1 MFGIFGEGKGGQAQQ
16 PPRSKPMVA
25 RWPWEGEPDHAAC
38 DYAVLHLYRT
48 LPAHLA
54 AEGRVHAETC
64 LAAIGAIAGFAAQ
77 RALFE
82 QLERTKDAILIKE
95 LQILRTEA
103 GAEYVFGVPLNRM
116 LVPASAAENNQRLWS
131 LAAIGAVSSGLA
143 PAQLP
148 RLDDMFAHVADTI
161 GSEQEGLPS
170 VARDHHP
177 HVPGKELLRAVW
189 PIAMMCF
196 LGRFPNATREFGIA
210 ATQHWPAIS
219 GRVASGLLQQMPP
232 SLDPHTGLTIVMES
246 AIYASRLKPTALRSA
261 VH

>member
-1 MFGIFGEGKGGQAQQ
+1 
-16 PPRSKPMVA
+16 MVA
-25 RWPWEGEPDHAAC
+25 RWPWEGQPDHAAC

-48 LPAHLA
+48 LPARLA
-54 AEGRVHAETC
+54 ANGRVHAETC

-82 QLERTKDAILIKE
+82 QLERTRDAALISQ
-95 LQILRTEA
+95 LQIVRTEEGEEFVV
-103 GAEYVFGVPLNRM
+103 GAPLNRM

-131 LAAIGAVSSGLA
+131 LAAIGALSSGLV
-143 PAQLP
+143 PSQLP
-148 RLDDMFAHVADTI
+148 RLDDMFTHVADTI

-170 VARDHHP
+170 VAGEHLP

-196 LGRFPNATREFGIA
+196 LGRFPNSEREFGVA

-219 GRVASGLLQQMPP
+219 GRVASGLLRQMPP
-232 SLDPHTGLTIVMES
+232 SLDRRTGLIILMES
-246 AIYASRLKPTALRSA
+246 AIYASRLKPTALRNA